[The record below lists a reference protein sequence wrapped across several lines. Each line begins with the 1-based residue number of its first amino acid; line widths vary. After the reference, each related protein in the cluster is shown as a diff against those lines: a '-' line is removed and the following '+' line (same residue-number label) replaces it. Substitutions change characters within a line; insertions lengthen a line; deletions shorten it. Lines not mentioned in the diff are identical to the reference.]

1 MYFLSNAEC
10 IMLSVIL
17 KDFLFFGFCSTFGL
31 DSGSA
36 INLYITTLLLQ
47 ENRLYKIAVEEGDAK
62 GILQV
67 EELLL
72 GKDDMLESALQI
84 VPRLGSTK
92 DLVISLNTA
101 LTKVLYCI
109 LHL

>member
-1 MYFLSNAEC
+1 MYYAEC
-10 IMLSVIL
+10 NTQGFFF
-17 KDFLFFGFCSTFGL
+17 FLGLCSTFGL

-47 ENRLYKIAVEEGDAK
+47 EDRLYEMEIEECDAK
-62 GILQV
+62 GILQG